1 MKKSVGEVAKFLLVS
16 CVVGVIQLVLVN
28 TLYFGLKGRSA
39 PLPAFLR
46 GIFSASAVGEG
57 NDKWGYVLPFLIS
70 NAAANIYGYFQ
81 NRKTT
86 FRAENV
92 PKYCLGIYMAALAA
106 LILFSTWL
114 QGVIVNHK
122 KNWRG
127 DHHKP
132 FVISRKNFLFANT
145 TNGAQSCAVL
155 FSLIETAK
163 ENHLDPC
170 RYLTWVLKEAP
181 KRSASDPNWAQ
192 MLIPQNTP
200 PDCR

>member
-57 NDKWGYVLPFLIS
+57 NDNWGYVLPFLVS

-114 QGVIVNHK
+114 QGVIVNAIVSTGK
-122 KNWRG
+122 LTALA
-127 DHHKP
+127 P
-132 FVISRKNFLFANT
+132 TIAMLCANT
-145 TNGAQSCAVL
+145 LQLVILFPLEKFVL
-155 FSLIETAK
+155 FRERDGNREK
-163 ENHLDPC
+163 
-170 RYLTWVLKEAP
+170 
-181 KRSASDPNWAQ
+181 
-192 MLIPQNTP
+192 
-200 PDCR
+200 